1 MSFGLSQLSL
11 LVPKLEYP
19 EIKEKVSSIQ
29 TKGNFPYALINL
41 SVFIF
46 KDKKKLYNSKGTFLS
61 VFTLNSNPLALL

>member
-19 EIKEKVSSIQ
+19 EIKEKVSSIH
-29 TKGNFPYALINL
+29 TKGNFLYALINL

-46 KDKKKLYNSKGTFLS
+46 KNKKNCITVKVIFS
-61 VFTLNSNPLALL
+61 VYLP

>member
-29 TKGNFPYALINL
+29 TKGNFLYALINL

-46 KDKKKLYNSKGTFLS
+46 KNKKNSITVKVLFS
-61 VFTLNSNPLALL
+61 VYLP

>member
-19 EIKEKVSSIQ
+19 EIKKKVSSIQ
-29 TKGNFPYALINL
+29 TKGNFLYALINL

-46 KDKKKLYNSKGTFLS
+46 KNKKNFITVKVLFS
-61 VFTLNSNPLALL
+61 VYLP